1 MTKKVYYNNRTVK
14 NWIFEIIQQINADNW
29 RPDCIVGIT
38 RGGLVPAVML
48 SHWYNVPLHTVKISL
63 RDFAEDTESNLWL
76 PEMAFGHINYDL
88 MCSDDGRKNMLI
100 VDDINDS
107 GATFQWLVNDWQSS
121 CLPSDSRWGDVWH
134 NNVKFATLINN
145 EASDFKTVDYTGLS
159 INKVDDPIW
168 CVLPWEEFWR

>member
-29 RPDCIVGIT
+29 RPDCVVGIT

-48 SHWYNVPLHTVKISL
+48 SHWYNVSLHTVKISL
-63 RDFAEDTESNLWL
+63 RDFVEDTESNLWL
-76 PEMAFGHINYDL
+76 PEMAFGHVNYDP
-88 MCSDDGRKNMLI
+88 MCSGDGRKNMLI

-121 CLPSDSRWGDVWH
+121 CLPSDSRWKDVWN

>member
-76 PEMAFGHINYDL
+76 PEMAFGHVNYDL

-145 EASDFKTVDYTGLS
+145 EASDFKTVNYTGLS